1 MLRVKK
7 SLLIHSLELYFIEIF
22 RSVHGGELGIISDH
36 TLLTDLLELEE
47 QNIGLVV
54 IIVIFYKRK

>member
-54 IIVIFYKRK
+54 IVIFYKRK